1 MTERLQVDLRPPWIS
16 LAGVAAATLGLAG
29 IARLMV
35 GNGPSWWRPVS
46 TVAMAV
52 FLQAFP
58 FVVLGV
64 AISAALTTLVP
75 AGRLARLLPRSV
87 WASVPM
93 AAAAGAVLPG
103 CECGSVPAARRLMQG
118 GIAPGAALA
127 FALAAPA
134 INPVVLVA
142 TAVAFPANPEM
153 VVGRALGASLAAIA
167 VGWAWT
173 RVGSGIDMPAVNVDA
188 SLAAPPMRRRFEL
201 LRDAILE
208 DLALA
213 SGYLVIGAILVAVSQ
228 RALPPDFIDSLW
240 IRGGRRHGRGGG
252 SAFDLFRGRRVHRG
266 WAGASAASGPARISD
281 GGANGRPQ
289 TDRTARR
296 HIWTKLRS
304 PFHSADIGCRHR
316 GRGVRIVGCPMSAHA
331 HDRSAA
337 GLIRG
342 VIAAGV
348 GLLVLRLAF
357 GPVGQRRRPP
367 MVMARTAIT
376 LMTITHITATGPRDS
391 FWSHSPSWPLARPP
405 HWVPTWWRLPDAPR
419 SRRPSVRHAA
429 GAHRRRG
436 SPGLAF
442 RSRSSSP
449 KLIRRHPCNQSRLRR
464 LARLCPER

>member
-173 RVGSGIDMPAVNVDA
+173 RVGRGIDMPAVNVDA

-228 RALPPDFIDSLW
+228 RALPPDFIDSL
-240 IRGGRRHGRGGG
+240 GG
-252 SAFDLFRGRRVHRG
+252 SGFVAVAVMAAAAVLLSICSEADAFIVAGLVRVPL
-266 WAGASAASGPARISD
+266 PARLVFL
-281 GGANGRPQ
+281 
-289 TDRTARR
+289 T
-296 HIWTKLRS
+296 
-304 PFHSADIGCRHR
+304 
-316 GRGVRIVGCPMSAHA
+316 VG
-331 HDRSAA
+331 
-337 GLIRG
+337 
-342 VIAAGV
+342 
-348 GLLVLRLAF
+348 
-357 GPVGQRRRPP
+357 P
-367 MVMARTAIT
+367 MVD
-376 LMTITHITATGPRDS
+376 L
-391 FWSHSPSWPLARPP
+391 
-405 HWVPTWWRLPDAPR
+405 
-419 SRRPSVRHAA
+419 
-429 GAHRRRG
+429 
-436 SPGLAF
+436 
-442 RSRSSSP
+442 
-449 KLIRRHPCNQSRLRR
+449 KLIALHVGTFGRSFAVRFIPLTLVAAIAGGVFASWVVL
-464 LARLCPER
+464 